1 MSETT
6 IGSLEGETMTNRHFV
21 IENRA
26 QLDHLRAFVRGV
38 SDADLARPM
47 PAGWTV
53 AAVLA
58 HVAFWDQRLLVL
70 LEQHALPGGGT
81 LPAAA
86 RESDV
91 HWIND
96 AAKPLMLALSP
107 RVAAELAVST
117 AEAVDARIE
126 ALPDDFVARNTA
138 AGSPLNLLRA
148 EHRREHLDE
157 IAHAL
162 ARR

>member
-1 MSETT
+1 MA
-6 IGSLEGETMTNRHFV
+6 IDRHFV
-21 IENRA
+21 SENRE
-26 QLDHLRAFVRGV
+26 QRDHLRAFVRGI
-38 SDADLARPM
+38 SDADLVRPM

-70 LEQHALPGGGT
+70 LEHHAPSGGTT
-81 LPAAA
+81 LPAPP

-96 AAKPLMLALSP
+96 AAKPLMLALPP

-117 AEAVDARIE
+117 AEAVDTRIE
-126 ALPDDFVARNTA
+126 ALSDDFVARNKA

-148 EHRREHLDE
+148 EHRRQHLDE
-157 IAHAL
+157 IERAL

>member
-1 MSETT
+1 MA
-6 IGSLEGETMTNRHFV
+6 NRHF
-21 IENRA
+21 ITENRA

-38 SDADLARPM
+38 SDADLVRPM

-70 LEQHALPGGGT
+70 LEQHAPPGGAT
-81 LPAAA
+81 LPAAV

-107 RVAAELAVST
+107 RVAADLAVST
-117 AEAVDARIE
+117 AEAVDRRIE
-126 ALPDDFVARNTA
+126 ALPDDFVARNAA

-148 EHRREHLDE
+148 EHRRQHLDE
-157 IAHAL
+157 IARAL
-162 ARR
+162 SPR

>member
-1 MSETT
+1 MP
-6 IGSLEGETMTNRHFV
+6 NRHF
-21 IENRA
+21 ITENRA
-26 QLDHLRAFVRGV
+26 ELDHLRAFVCGV

-70 LEQHALPGGGT
+70 LEQHAPAGGAT
-81 LPAAA
+81 LPAAV

-107 RVAAELAVST
+107 RVAADLAVST
-117 AEAVDARIE
+117 AEAVDRRIE
-126 ALPDDFVARNTA
+126 ALPDDFVARNAA
-138 AGSPLNLLRA
+138 AGSPLNLLRG
-148 EHRREHLDE
+148 EHRRQHLDE
-157 IAHAL
+157 IVRVL
-162 ARR
+162 SPR

>member
-1 MSETT
+1 MA
-6 IGSLEGETMTNRHFV
+6 NRAFV
-21 IENRA
+21 IENRVER
-26 QLDHLRAFVRGV
+26 DRLRAFVDGV
-38 SDADLARPM
+38 SDADLVRPM

-70 LEQHALPGGGT
+70 LDHASSGGT
-81 LPAAA
+81 RLPAAL

-91 HWIND
+91 DWIND
-96 AAKPLMLALSP
+96 AAKPLMLALPP
-107 RVAAELAVST
+107 RAAAELALST
-117 AEAVDARIE
+117 AKAVDARIE
-126 ALPDDFVARNTA
+126 ALPDDFVARNAA

-148 EHRREHLDE
+148 EHRRQHLDE
-157 IAHAL
+157 IERAF